1 MILMENAIQPGSRV
15 TLQYTLSLADGTV
28 VDSTHAGEP
37 ATYTVGNGELIA
49 FLEQRLL
56 GLKAGERRHFEISAT
71 ESQMPAHADA
81 VQSLSRRD
89 FPADMTLAPGQV
101 IGFETPNG
109 QEVPGLIVRVSGTEV
124 VVDFS
129 HPLAGRDLIFDVEIL
144 AIEPG

>member
-1 MILMENAIQPGSRV
+1 MVNTIQPGSRV

-37 ATYTVGNGELIA
+37 ATYTVGNGELIE

-56 GLKAGERRHFEISAT
+56 GLQVGERRHFEISAM
-71 ESQMPAHADA
+71 ESQMPATSEA
-81 VQSLSRRD
+81 VQSLSRGD
-89 FPADMTLAPGQV
+89 FPGGMVLAPGQV

-109 QEVPGLIVRVSGTEV
+109 QEVPGLILSVSDTEV
-124 VVDFS
+124 QIDFS

-144 AIEPG
+144 AVEPG